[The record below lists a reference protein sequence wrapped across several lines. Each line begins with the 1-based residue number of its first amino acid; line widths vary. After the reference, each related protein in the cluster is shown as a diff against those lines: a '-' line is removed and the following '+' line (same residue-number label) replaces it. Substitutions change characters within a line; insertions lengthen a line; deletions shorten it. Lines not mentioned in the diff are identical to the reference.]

1 MTTGTTAVG
10 GDTPQVLPR
19 RLALVVLVAI
29 TTFAVA
35 RFVTFDPPSTAS
47 RPTTAPSVTT
57 PEQKIAALEASTR
70 RDPENATTW
79 QQLGASYLRH

>member
-1 MTTGTTAVG
+1 MTTGTTAVEG
-10 GDTPQVLPR
+10 GNPQVLPR

-35 RFVTFDPPSTAS
+35 RFVTFDPSPSAS

-70 RDPENATTW
+70 RDPENASTW
-79 QQLGASYLRH
+79 QQLGAA